1 MPHTLFEGGPS
12 AESAVQR
19 LVKLACAVFAAPAG
33 HVSLYDGDTVFF
45 RSLVGMTEEDFPSSI
60 RANRMLTAGGNGAF
74 LVIPDTLADPRF
86 RDHPLV
92 ASPAAWRFYAGAA
105 MTDAQGR
112 VIGSIGVMDKTTR
125 APLRAD
131 EEATLQRLA
140 FLAVDIFD
148 LNRDERASA
157 HEIETLKLA
166 EAMAGVGHFSVEV
179 GTGKVAWSDEVYRI
193 HGFEPGQVDPTTESA
208 IGAYHPED
216 AVVVR
221 GLIAHALE
229 TGEGYDAKLRLMRA
243 DDEERVTRTKAR
255 CEFDERGKVTALFGV
270 FQDITDSVRAQDALV
285 EARRVAEA
293 AAEAKTDF
301 LANVSHELR
310 TPLTSIIGFSAFLK
324 NSPTLSDNERHYADR
339 ISAASNALLGV
350 INDVLD
356 YSKLEAGAVDLDAAP
371 FDPRAMAESAAA
383 LVGYQCAEKGLALA
397 IEAAPD
403 VPKTLLGDEL
413 RLRQVTLNFLSNAVK
428 FTEVGQIAVGLSMN
442 GRRLRVSVA
451 DTGIGIADDV
461 VDRLFER
468 FTQADAST
476 TRQYGG
482 TGLGLAISTRLIEMM
497 HGEIG
502 VESRPGDGATFW
514 FEVPAAIAV

>member
-1 MPHTLFEGGPS
+1 M
-12 AESAVQR
+12 
-19 LVKLACAVFAAPAG
+19 
-33 HVSLYDGDTVFF
+33 
-45 RSLVGMTEEDFPSSI
+45 
-60 RANRMLTAGGNGAF
+60 
-74 LVIPDTLADPRF
+74 
-86 RDHPLV
+86 
-92 ASPAAWRFYAGAA
+92 
-105 MTDAQGR
+105 
-112 VIGSIGVMDKTTR
+112 
-125 APLRAD
+125 
-131 EEATLQRLA
+131 
-140 FLAVDIFD
+140 
-148 LNRDERASA
+148 
-157 HEIETLKLA
+157 
-166 EAMAGVGHFSVEV
+166 
-179 GTGKVAWSDEVYRI
+179 
-193 HGFEPGQVDPTTESA
+193 
-208 IGAYHPED
+208 
-216 AVVVR
+216 VVR
-221 GLIAHALE
+221 GLIAQALK

-324 NSPTLSDNERHYADR
+324 TSPTLSDKERHYADR

-403 VPKTLLGDEL
+403 VPTALLGDEL

-428 FTEVGQIAVGLSMN
+428 FTEVGQIAVGLSMD

-451 DTGIGIADDV
+451 DTGIGIAARRRRPAVRAVHPGRRLDDPPV
-461 VDRLFER
+461 RRHRSGSGDLDPFDRD
-468 FTQADAST
+468 DA
-476 TRQYGG
+476 RRDRRRKP
-482 TGLGLAISTRLIEMM
+482 ARRRA
-497 HGEIG
+497 
-502 VESRPGDGATFW
+502 RPSGS
-514 FEVPAAIAV
+514 VPLDL